1 MKDCNSCIH
10 QRVCSLKGKYEDY
23 KKEMEALMKKWGD
36 EKENPFGFSMNCPEW
51 HEKINVGITRN
62 DKPKSDLDIWIEQE
76 RNMHPPLVKKI
87 KEGEREPRI
96 TYSDKTDLDKPKF
109 KEIPM
114 PNVKPCKEE
123 SKHTGY
129 EEFRDGK
136 MSSLSCDVE
145 DEIMATKEPEEDDL
159 DVQIVYYEGQPI
171 AKITHKKDTTKEDKK
186 EYDFVK
192 ELEKA
197 LGFQIRMDSVRGL

>member
-51 HEKINVGITRN
+51 HMATGVMNNRDGSKTIIGDNPYDPKKQKENKIWVN
-62 DKPKSDLDIWIEQE
+62 KSDRKDE
-76 RNMHPPLVKKI
+76 PYKI
-87 KEGEREPRI
+87 TFHNGLPVVELK
-96 TYSDKTDLDKPKF
+96 
-109 KEIPM
+109 
-114 PNVKPCKEE
+114 
-123 SKHTGY
+123 SKA
-129 EEFRDGK
+129 
-136 MSSLSCDVE
+136 E
-145 DEIMATKEPEEDDL
+145 DEIMATKEP
-159 DVQIVYYEGQPI
+159 
-171 AKITHKKDTTKEDKK
+171 KE

-197 LGFQIRMDSVRGL
+197 LGFQIRMDGIRKL